1 MLSVK
6 EIVKSRL
13 KQALTQDADAPYTE
27 ETLHMTS
34 MRTGVPTEFPALNV
48 DSIGETSTGEDLE
61 RTQQNAIISTVEL
74 KAYTDTAVEDACE
87 ILDKAGDVMIAM
99 GYSVIYG
106 PEDVSDTTHIM
117 LARFRRTFGDEDIK
131 NLGGN

>member
-6 EIVKSRL
+6 EIVKAKL
-13 KQALTQDADAPYTE
+13 KQTLIQDADAPYKDGN
-27 ETLHMTS
+27 LHMTS
-34 MRTGVPTEFPALNV
+34 LRTGVPTEFPALNV

-74 KAYTDTAVEDACE
+74 KAYTDSTTEEACE
-87 ILDKAGDVMIAM
+87 ILDAAGDAMIAM
-99 GYSVIYG
+99 GYSIIYG
-106 PEDVSDTTHIM
+106 PEDVSDTRHIM

-131 NLGGN
+131 ILGGN